1 MGNLTSERVN
11 GIKTGYWSPFTKEVI
26 CQKLGVIEHGISRAL
41 SRICDECCRWT
52 GELSVEDLE
61 EKCAA
66 CACVEIDDMIS
77 GKNPD

>member
-26 CQKLGVIEHGISRAL
+26 CQKLGEIEHKASGQFSRM
-41 SRICDECCRWT
+41 CDDFCRWPMELEE
-52 GELSVEDLE
+52 GELE

-66 CACVEIDDMIS
+66 CPCVLLDKLIN
-77 GKNPD
+77 GKDPD